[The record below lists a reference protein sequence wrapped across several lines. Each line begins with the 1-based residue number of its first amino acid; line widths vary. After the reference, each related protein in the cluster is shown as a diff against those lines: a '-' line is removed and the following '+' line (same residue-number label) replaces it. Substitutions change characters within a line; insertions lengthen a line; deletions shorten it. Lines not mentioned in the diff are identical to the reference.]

1 MFTKSFKSNIIL
13 RFFALVTIL
22 CSLIGASS
30 ISDVR
35 AQSGTVEDGYT
46 SVSSPI
52 LQPMDPEQ
60 LLLPN
65 ILPADMATLL
75 STDTRVRVTPTSS
88 APWQYIARILFTYP
102 DDSAKICTGFF
113 IGPYT
118 VATAGHCVH
127 DMTRVKKPDGVN
139 GWAVSA
145 TVYPGYDAG
154 VVPFGS
160 ASGYQ
165 LYSTQGWIEG
175 QDQQYDYGAVYLT
188 SPLGDTV
195 GYFNFGFFS
204 DEYLIQY
211 FSSGGVAG
219 VAGYPLDKDAACP
232 GGNPAGCLWTDSG
245 PVTSMTS
252 KILNYSIS
260 TDTAGQDGAPIW
272 INDSGNL
279 YAVGINLFSAGDSL
293 CSAGKNCGLR
303 IISEVAANFE
313 TWSNRMPL
321 TDPMGAGVYDDT
333 SPSWWYSGTWVKY
346 SGSGPY
352 LNTMHYT
359 NSADGKAAFR
369 FNGVQ
374 FILTYAG
381 YSNRGSFEVWVD
393 DVLVTTVNAYSAS
406 LTWQRTY
413 TSPVYDS
420 KEHTVVIKNTNTPAG
435 SYIDIDAIRIIA
447 PMGAGVYDDT
457 HKAWM
462 YSGAWTAYSGAGP
475 YSNTLRYTKSV
486 GAAATFV
493 FNGVQFILKYAAYS
507 NRGSFE
513 VWVDGALVTTV
524 NAYSASLAWQRTYTS
539 PVFALGVHRVEFKNV
554 GPVGTYTDIDAIQII
569 VPVDAGI
576 YDDAHTAWT
585 YSGAWTAYSGAGPYS
600 NTMHYTN
607 TVGAAAT
614 FAFNGIQFVLS
625 YTVHPNRGS
634 FEVWVDG
641 ALVTTV
647 NAYGAGLVWQQ
658 KYVSPIYAAG
668 IHTVVIKNTNTPT
681 GSYIDIDAI
690 QILSSADTLAPDAVG
705 LLSATSGIANGSIDL
720 SWTSPLQDAGISAS
734 GSVVTYQVRY
744 SRSNITTGSDWDAAT
759 PVTTGIPAPAAPGV
773 SQTMTVGGLIPGL
786 VYYVAVRGQDIGFNL
801 GPIAAIAVTS
811 RSPAPAS
818 AGVYD
823 DTSAFWVYTGTWVA
837 YSGAGPYSNTMRY
850 TKSAGAGATFV
861 FNGNQFVLTY
871 AGYTNRGSFEVW
883 VDGVL
888 VTTVNAYNASLVWQ
902 RTYTSPVFTLGVHT
916 VEIKNTN
923 TPAGSYIDVDAIRI
937 IAPLGAGV
945 YDDAHAA
952 WTYSGAWT
960 AYSGAGP
967 YSNTMH
973 YTNSVGAS
981 ATFMFNGTQFVL
993 TYTAH
998 PNRGSFEVWVDGALV
1013 TTVNAYS
1020 ASLTWQRT
1028 YTSPVFS
1035 LGVHTVEI
1043 KNTNTPAGSYIDVD
1057 AIQIIAPIGAGV
1069 YDDTHT
1075 AWTYSGVW
1083 TAYSG
1088 AGPYANTLHYTNNMG
1103 ASATFVFNGSQFVLT
1118 YTAHPNRG
1126 SFEVW
1131 VDGVL
1136 VTTVNAYSASLIWQ
1150 RTYTSPV
1157 YSAGIHTVEV
1167 KYAGSAGMYTDT
1179 DAIWILP

>member
-1 MFTKSFKSNIIL
+1 
-13 RFFALVTIL
+13 
-22 CSLIGASS
+22 
-30 ISDVR
+30 
-35 AQSGTVEDGYT
+35 
-46 SVSSPI
+46 
-52 LQPMDPEQ
+52 
-60 LLLPN
+60 
-65 ILPADMATLL
+65 
-75 STDTRVRVTPTSS
+75 
-88 APWQYIARILFTYP
+88 
-102 DDSAKICTGFF
+102 
-113 IGPYT
+113 
-118 VATAGHCVH
+118 
-127 DMTRVKKPDGVN
+127 
-139 GWAVSA
+139 
-145 TVYPGYDAG
+145 
-154 VVPFGS
+154 
-160 ASGYQ
+160 
-165 LYSTQGWIEG
+165 
-175 QDQQYDYGAVYLT
+175 
-188 SPLGDTV
+188 
-195 GYFNFGFFS
+195 
-204 DEYLIQY
+204 
-211 FSSGGVAG
+211 
-219 VAGYPLDKDAACP
+219 
-232 GGNPAGCLWTDSG
+232 
-245 PVTSMTS
+245 
-252 KILNYSIS
+252 
-260 TDTAGQDGAPIW
+260 
-272 INDSGNL
+272 
-279 YAVGINLFSAGDSL
+279 
-293 CSAGKNCGLR
+293 
-303 IISEVAANFE
+303 
-313 TWSNRMPL
+313 
-321 TDPMGAGVYDDT
+321 
-333 SPSWWYSGTWVKY
+333 
-346 SGSGPY
+346 
-352 LNTMHYT
+352 
-359 NSADGKAAFR
+359 
-369 FNGVQ
+369 
-374 FILTYAG
+374 
-381 YSNRGSFEVWVD
+381 
-393 DVLVTTVNAYSAS
+393 VNAYNAS
-406 LTWQRTY
+406 LTWQ
-413 TSPVYDS
+413 
-420 KEHTVVIKNTNTPAG
+420 K
-435 SYIDIDAIRIIA
+435 
-447 PMGAGVYDDT
+447 
-457 HKAWM
+457 
-462 YSGAWTAYSGAGP
+462 
-475 YSNTLRYTKSV
+475 
-486 GAAATFV
+486 
-493 FNGVQFILKYAAYS
+493 
-507 NRGSFE
+507 
-513 VWVDGALVTTV
+513 
-524 NAYSASLAWQRTYTS
+524 
-539 PVFALGVHRVEFKNV
+539 
-554 GPVGTYTDIDAIQII
+554 
-569 VPVDAGI
+569 
-576 YDDAHTAWT
+576 
-585 YSGAWTAYSGAGPYS
+585 
-600 NTMHYTN
+600 
-607 TVGAAAT
+607 
-614 FAFNGIQFVLS
+614 
-625 YTVHPNRGS
+625 
-634 FEVWVDG
+634 
-641 ALVTTV
+641 
-647 NAYGAGLVWQQ
+647 

-1043 KNTNTPAGSYIDVD
+1043 KNTNTPVGSYIDVD

-1136 VTTVNAYSASLIWQ
+1136 VTTVNAYSASLAWQ